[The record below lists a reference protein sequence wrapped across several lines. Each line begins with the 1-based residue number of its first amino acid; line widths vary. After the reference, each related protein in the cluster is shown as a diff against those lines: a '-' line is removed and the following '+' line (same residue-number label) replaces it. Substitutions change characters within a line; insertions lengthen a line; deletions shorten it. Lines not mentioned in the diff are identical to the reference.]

1 MYSVI
6 DLETTGLRTSWQD
19 RVIEVAVV
27 HLDELGRRQGEWC
40 SLVNPD
46 RDLGPQH
53 IHGISAAEARRAP
66 SFEQLAGQV
75 VELLRGKVLVAHN
88 LSFDAM
94 FLVAE
99 FKRLGI
105 IAPVEA
111 QGGLC
116 TMRLAAHFLS
126 SAGRSLQDC
135 LRVAGLPPHQAHSA
149 LHDARAAA
157 DLLACYLRAAGS
169 PPPWPDVLDR
179 ASRLPWPAVP
189 ASSAVP
195 VQRAAA
201 GHRRPHFLSQL
212 VDRLPRLNEPRAD
225 AYLELLDQA
234 LLDRHISATEADGLI
249 AVANEFGLARV
260 DVAAIHEQYL
270 ANLSA
275 IALSDGIVTKAER
288 SDLEMVA
295 ELLGLAKTSVR
306 GALESAAR
314 INADRANRD
323 SWRLQ
328 QGDLVVF
335 TGSMNP
341 SREDWQA
348 KAVAAGL
355 RVGGGVTKRT
365 RLLVAADPDSA
376 SGKAKKAREYHIPIV
391 HPTAFRRMLGTLSQ

>member
-1 MYSVI
+1 M
-6 DLETTGLRTSWQD
+6 
-19 RVIEVAVV
+19 
-27 HLDELGRRQGEWC
+27 
-40 SLVNPD
+40 
-46 RDLGPQH
+46 
-53 IHGISAAEARRAP
+53 
-66 SFEQLAGQV
+66 
-75 VELLRGKVLVAHN
+75 
-88 LSFDAM
+88 
-94 FLVAE
+94 
-99 FKRLGI
+99 
-105 IAPVEA
+105 
-111 QGGLC
+111 
-116 TMRLAAHFLS
+116 
-126 SAGRSLQDC
+126 
-135 LRVAGLPPHQAHSA
+135 
-149 LHDARAAA
+149 
-157 DLLACYLRAAGS
+157 
-169 PPPWPDVLDR
+169 
-179 ASRLPWPAVP
+179 
-189 ASSAVP
+189 
-195 VQRAAA
+195 
-201 GHRRPHFLSQL
+201 
-212 VDRLPRLNEPRAD
+212 
-225 AYLELLDQA
+225 LDQA